1 MSSERWK
8 ISVSGIVQGVG
19 FRPFVYRLALV
30 HGLSGFVA
38 NTPEGVAIE
47 AQGQAAQLEDFLAA
61 LRIEAPPLA
70 QVGEIVS
77 LPIPLSDD
85 NAFVLRHSAI
95 SGPVA
100 TLISPDV
107 AVCEDCLAEF
117 FDPADRR
124 FRYPFIN
131 CTNCGP
137 RYTIVERIPYDRPH
151 TTMRG
156 FAMCAACQ
164 GEYDDPANRRFHA
177 QPNCCPDCGPRLS
190 LAGAD
195 GRQLAEGEEAL
206 NEAVRRLAAGE
217 IVAVKGLG
225 GFHLAVDATSS
236 QAVMRLRRRKGREAK
251 PLAVMVADLA
261 AARRICRLEGPDAM
275 EEQALASQERPIVL
289 AGKKEGHGLAEEVA
303 PGYDQFGLM
312 LPYAPLHYLLLQGVG
327 RPLVMTSGNRSE
339 EPICIENG
347 EAVQRLAGIADCFL
361 VHDRGIHLPCD
372 DSVVA
377 FQAGMIRQVRRSR
390 GFAPKPIGLAA
401 SGAMVLGVG
410 AELKNTV
417 CLLKEK
423 QAFCSQHIGDL
434 KNLEAYRV
442 FQQSLGQL
450 AALFEISSALIA
462 HDLHPQY
469 LSSRWAAEQQGLPT
483 LAVQHHHAHLA
494 ACLAENRQEGPAI
507 GIILDGAGYGPDQT
521 IWGGEVL
528 LGDAHGYRRFA
539 ALESLPLP
547 GGDAAVQAPW
557 RTALS
562 YLHATFGADLPELPF
577 MAAHECGMILAMV
590 DKGVNSPLTSSCGRL
605 FDAVAAMSGGRQ
617 TIQYEAQAAI
627 ELMQAAGGRIG
638 EEVFPC
644 EVYAED
650 AIAELSNLPARTK
663 LIPGG
668 CIAELSSLPAQTKLI
683 PEGCMLKISVRSLV
697 RAVAQA
703 VQSGMAQSEISRRFH
718 AGLVAAFT
726 RVAEEARHREKI
738 NMVVLSGGVFQN
750 RLLLEGMAASLG
762 RAGFEVLL
770 HKELPCNDAC
780 ISLGQAVIGR
790 EALRKR

>member
-1 MSSERWK
+1 MPSERWK

-19 FRPFVYRLALV
+19 FRPFVYRLALAR
-30 HGLSGFVA
+30 GLTGFVA
-38 NTPEGVAIE
+38 NTPDGVVIE
-47 AQGQAAQLEDFLAA
+47 AQGQVAQLEDFLVA
-61 LRIEAPPLA
+61 LREEAPPLA

-77 LPIPLSDD
+77 APIPLVHDTE
-85 NAFVLRHSAI
+85 FVLRHSSA
-95 SGPVA
+95 SGPVS

-117 FDPADRR
+117 FTPTDRR

-156 FAMCAACQ
+156 FAMCAVCQ
-164 GEYDDPANRRFHA
+164 REYDDPANRRFHA
-177 QPNCCPDCGPRLS
+177 QPNCCPDCGPQLS
-190 LAGAD
+190 LVGAD
-195 GRQLAEGEEAL
+195 GRQVAARNEAL

-217 IVAVKGLG
+217 IVAVKGVG
-225 GFHLAVDATSS
+225 GFHLAVDATNS
-236 QAVMRLRRRKGREAK
+236 QAVQRLRQRKGRQAK
-251 PLAVMVADLA
+251 PLAVMVPDLA
-261 AARRICRLEGPDAM
+261 TAWRICQLEAK

-289 AGKKEGHGLAEEVA
+289 AIKKEGHGLAEEVA

-312 LPYAPLHYLLLQGVG
+312 LPYAPLHYLLLQGPV
-327 RPLVMTSGNRSE
+327 RALVMTSANRSE
-339 EPICIENG
+339 EPICIEDD

-361 VHDRGIHLPCD
+361 LHDRGIHLPCD

-377 FQAGMIRQVRRSR
+377 LQAGMIRQVRRSR
-390 GFAPKPIGLAA
+390 GFAPKPIGLAET
-401 SGAMVLGVG
+401 GAMVLGVG

-442 FQQSLGQL
+442 FQQSIGQL
-450 AALFEISSALIA
+450 AALFEISPTLIV

-469 LSSRWAAEQQGLPT
+469 LSSRWAKEQKVPT

-494 ACLAENRQEGPAI
+494 SCLAENRQDGPAI

-528 LGDAHGYRRFA
+528 LGDARGYQRFA

-547 GGDAAVQAPW
+547 GGDAAVHAPW

-562 YLHATFGADLPELPF
+562 YLHAAHGAKLPDLPF
-577 MAAHECGMILAMV
+577 MAAHECGPILAMV
-590 DKGVNSPLTSSCGRL
+590 EKGVNSPLTSSCGRL
-605 FDAVAAMSGGRQ
+605 FDAVAAMGGGRQ

-627 ELMQAAGGRIG
+627 ELMQMAGGRLG
-638 EEVFPC
+638 KEGFPC
-644 EVYAED
+644 EVYEED
-650 AIAELSNLPARTK
+650 A
-663 LIPGG
+663 
-668 CIAELSSLPAQTKLI
+668 
-683 PEGCMLKISVRSLV
+683 MLKISVRSLI
-697 RAVAQA
+697 RAVTQA
-703 VQSGMAQSEISRRFH
+703 VQADMAQSEISRRFH

-726 RVAEEARHREKI
+726 RVAEEARRRENI
-738 NMVVLSGGVFQN
+738 NTVVLSGGVFQN
-750 RLLLEGMAASLG
+750 RLLLEGMFASLG
-762 RAGFEVLL
+762 RGGFQVLV
-770 HKELPCNDAC
+770 HKELPCNDGC

-790 EALRKR
+790 EALKKG

>member
-1 MSSERWK
+1 MPSERWK

-19 FRPFVYRLALV
+19 FRPFVYRLALER
-30 HGLSGFVA
+30 GLAGFVA
-38 NTPEGVAIE
+38 NTPDGVAVE
-47 AQGQAAQLEDFLAA
+47 AQGQATQLRDFLVA
-61 LRIEAPPLA
+61 LRKEAPPLA
-70 QVGEIVS
+70 QVNEILFAPISLNHDGE
-77 LPIPLSDD
+77 
-85 NAFVLRHSAI
+85 FTLRHSTA
-95 SGPVA
+95 SGPVS

-107 AVCEDCLAEF
+107 AVCEACLAEF
-117 FDPADRR
+117 FAPADRR

-137 RYTIVERIPYDRPH
+137 RYTIVQRIPYDRPH

-156 FAMCAACQ
+156 FTMCAPCRR
-164 GEYDDPANRRFHA
+164 EHDDPANRRFHA
-177 QPNCCPDCGPRLS
+177 QPNCCPDCGPQLS
-190 LAGAD
+190 LLEAD
-195 GRQLAEGEEAL
+195 GHQAAERDEAL
-206 NEAVRRLAAGE
+206 SEAVRRLAAGE
-217 IVAVKGLG
+217 IVAVKGIG
-225 GFHLAVDATSS
+225 GFHLAVDAASS
-236 QAVMRLRRRKGREAK
+236 QAVSRLRQRKGREAK

-261 AARRICRLEGPDAM
+261 TARRICRLEAK
-275 EEQALASQERPIVL
+275 EEQALTSQARPIVL

-312 LPYAPLHYLLLQGVG
+312 LPYAPLHYLLLEGAVRG
-327 RPLVMTSGNRSE
+327 LVMTSGNRSE
-339 EPICIENG
+339 EPICIEND

-377 FQAGMIRQVRRSR
+377 LQAGMIRQIRRSR
-390 GFAPKPIGLAA
+390 GFAPKPVGLAET
-401 SGAMVLGVG
+401 GEMVLGVG

-417 CLLKEK
+417 CLLKGN
-423 QAFCSQHIGDL
+423 QGFCSQHIGDL

-450 AALFEISSALIA
+450 QALFEISPALIV

-469 LSSRWAAEQQGLPT
+469 LSSRWAEEQKVLPT

-528 LGDAHGYRRFA
+528 LGDARSYQRFA
-539 ALESLPLP
+539 ALEALPLP

-562 YLHATFGADLPELPF
+562 YLHAAYGADLPDLPF
-577 MAAHECGMILAMV
+577 MASHECGVVLAMV
-590 DKGVNSPLTSSCGRL
+590 EKGVNSPLTSSCGRL

-617 TIQYEAQAAI
+617 TIQYEGQAAI
-627 ELMQAAGGRIG
+627 ELMQAAGRLG

-644 EVYAED
+644 EVYPED
-650 AIAELSNLPARTK
+650 AIAELSSVPARTK
-663 LIPGG
+663 LIP
-668 CIAELSSLPAQTKLI
+668 S
-683 PEGCMLKISVRSLV
+683 GCMLKISVRSLI

-703 VQSGMAQSEISRRFH
+703 VQSGMARGEISRRFH
-718 AGLVAAFT
+718 AGLVATFT
-726 RVAEEARHREKI
+726 RVAEEARRREKI
-738 NMVVLSGGVFQN
+738 KAVVLSGGVFQN
-750 RLLLEGMAASLG
+750 RLLLEGLVASLE
-762 RAGFEVLL
+762 RAGFQVLV
-770 HKELPCNDAC
+770 HKELPCNDGC

-790 EALRKR
+790 EMLKKR

>member
-1 MSSERWK
+1 MPSLRWK

-19 FRPFVYRLALV
+19 FRPFVYRLALGS
-30 HGLSGFVA
+30 GLTGFVA
-38 NTPEGVAIE
+38 NTPAGVVIE
-47 AQGQAAQLEDFLAA
+47 AQGQDGQLEGFLAA
-61 LRIEAPPLA
+61 LREEAPPLA
-70 QVGEIVS
+70 RIGEIVS
-77 LPIPLSDD
+77 CPIPLADESE
-85 NAFVLRHSAI
+85 FVLNHSDA

-107 AVCEDCLAEF
+107 AVCAECLAEF
-117 FDPADRR
+117 FAPDDRR

-137 RYTIVERIPYDRPH
+137 RYTIIRGIPYDRPN
-151 TTMRG
+151 TTMAD
-156 FAMCAACQ
+156 FAMCPACRR
-164 GEYDDPANRRFHA
+164 EYDDLGNRRFHA
-177 QPNCCPDCGPRLS
+177 QPNCCPDCGPHLI
-190 LAGAD
+190 LAEAD
-195 GRQLAEGEEAL
+195 GVEQAHGEAAVAETCQ
-206 NEAVRRLAAGE
+206 RLAAGE
-217 IVAVKGLG
+217 IVAVKGVG
-225 GFHLAVDATSS
+225 GFHLAVDA
-236 QAVMRLRRRKGREAK
+236 ANARAIERLRQRKGREAK

-261 AARRICRLEGPDAM
+261 AARRICQLEDM
-275 EEQALASQERPIVL
+275 EVQALTSRERPIVL
-289 AGKKEGHGLAEEVA
+289 ADKKEGHGLAEAVA
-303 PGYDQFGLM
+303 PGCDQFGLM
-312 LPYAPLHYLLLQGVG
+312 LPYAPLHYLLLEGET
-327 RPLVMTSGNRSE
+327 RAMVMTSGNRSE
-339 EPICIENG
+339 EPICIEND
-347 EAVQRLAGIADCFL
+347 EAVQRLQGIADCFL
-361 VHDRGIHLPCD
+361 MHDRPIHLPCD
-372 DSVVA
+372 DSLVA
-377 FQAGMIRQVRRSR
+377 LQAGKVRQLRRSR
-390 GFAPKPIGLAA
+390 GFAPRPLTLAE
-401 SGAMVLGVG
+401 GGPMVLGVG

-450 AALFEISSALIA
+450 AALFEITPALIA

-494 ACLAENRQEGPAI
+494 ACLAENRQAGPAI
-507 GIILDGAGYGPDQT
+507 GIILDGAGYGPDRT

-528 LGDAHGYRRFA
+528 LGDTRGYRRFA

-562 YLHATFGADLPELPF
+562 YLHAAFGADLPELPF
-577 MAAHECGMILAMV
+577 LAHHECGPILAMV
-590 DKGVNSPLTSSCGRL
+590 AKGVNSPLTSSCGRL

-617 TIQYEAQAAI
+617 IIQYEAQAAI

-650 AIAELSNLPARTK
+650 DIAES
-663 LIPGG
+663 
-668 CIAELSSLPAQTKLI
+668 SSLPARTKLI
-683 PEGCMLKISVRSLV
+683 PEGCMLKISVRSLI

-703 VQSGMAQSEISRRFH
+703 VQAGMARGEISRRFH
-718 AGLVAAFT
+718 AGLVAVFT
-726 RVAEEARHREKI
+726 RVAEEARRREKI
-738 NMVVLSGGVFQN
+738 NTVVLSGGVFQN
-750 RLLLEGMAASLG
+750 RLLLEGMAVSLT

-790 EALRKR
+790 EALKKR

>member
-1 MSSERWK
+1 MPSERWK

-19 FRPFVYRLALV
+19 FRPFVYRLAGERALT
-30 HGLSGFVA
+30 GFVA
-38 NTPEGVAIE
+38 NTQNGVAIE
-47 AQGQAAQLEDFLAA
+47 AQGPHAQLEDFLIA
-61 LRIEAPPLA
+61 LRKEAPPLA

-77 LPIPLSDD
+77 APLPLSHEGG
-85 NAFVLRHSAI
+85 FVLRHSALF
-95 SGPVA
+95 GPVS

-107 AVCEDCLAEF
+107 AVCEACLSEF
-117 FDPADRR
+117 FTPTDRR

-137 RYTIVERIPYDRPH
+137 RYTIVQRIPYDRPQ

-164 GEYDDPANRRFHA
+164 REYDDPANRRFHA
-177 QPNCCPDCGPRLS
+177 QPNCCPDCGPQLT
-190 LAGAD
+190 LIEAD
-195 GRQLAEGEEAL
+195 GRQVAHRDEAL
-206 NEAVRRLAAGE
+206 HEAIRRLAAGE
-217 IVAVKGLG
+217 IVAVKGIG
-225 GFHLAVDATSS
+225 GFHLAVDAANSH
-236 QAVMRLRRRKGREAK
+236 AIARLRQRKGREAK
-251 PLAVMVADLA
+251 PLAIMVAYLS
-261 AARRICRLEGPDAM
+261 AARRICRLEGL

-289 AGKKEGHGLAEEVA
+289 AAKREGHGLAEEVA

-312 LPYAPLHYLLLQGVG
+312 LPYAPLHYLLLQGKVLA
-327 RPLVMTSGNRSE
+327 LVMTSGNRSE

-347 EAVQRLAGIADCFL
+347 EALQRLAGIADCFL
-361 VHDRGIHLPCD
+361 VHDRSIHLPCD
-372 DSVVA
+372 DSLVA
-377 FQAGMIRQVRRSR
+377 LQAGMIRQLRRSR
-390 GFAPKPIGLAA
+390 GFAPKPIELAET
-401 SGAMVLGVG
+401 GAMVLGVG

-442 FQQSLGQL
+442 FQQSLDQL
-450 AALFEISSALIA
+450 GALFEISPALIV

-469 LSSRWAAEQQGLPT
+469 LSSRWAEEQKAIPT

-494 ACLAENRQEGPAI
+494 ACLAENRQDGPAI
-507 GIILDGAGYGPDQT
+507 GIILDGTGYGPDQT

-528 LGDAHGYRRFA
+528 LGDARGYQRFS
-539 ALESLPLP
+539 ALEALPLP

-562 YLHATFGADLPELPF
+562 YLHTAYGAELPDLPF
-577 MAAHECGMILAMV
+577 MAAHESGPILSMV
-590 DKGVNSPLTSSCGRL
+590 NKGLNSPLTSSCGRL

-627 ELMQAAGGRIG
+627 ELMQTAGGRLG

-644 EVYAED
+644 EVYEENA
-650 AIAELSNLPARTK
+650 
-663 LIPGG
+663 
-668 CIAELSSLPAQTKLI
+668 
-683 PEGCMLKISVRSLV
+683 MLKISVRSLI

-703 VQSGMAQSEISRRFH
+703 VQFGMAQSEISRRFH
-718 AGLVAAFT
+718 AGLVAVFT
-726 RVAEEARHREKI
+726 RVAEEARHRENI
-738 NMVVLSGGVFQN
+738 NTVALSGGVFQN
-750 RLLLEGMAASLG
+750 RLLLEGMVVSLG
-762 RAGFEVLL
+762 RAGFQVLV
-770 HKELPCNDAC
+770 HKELPCNDGC

-790 EALRKR
+790 ATLKKR

>member
-19 FRPFVYRLALV
+19 FRPFVYRLASAR
-30 HGLSGFVA
+30 GLSGFVA
-38 NTPEGVAIE
+38 NTPDGVAIE
-47 AQGQAAQLEDFLAA
+47 AQGQAAQLEDFLIA
-61 LRIEAPPLA
+61 LRKEAPPLA

-77 LPIPLSDD
+77 VPIPLSDD
-85 NAFVLRHSAI
+85 HAFVLRHSAI

-100 TLISPDV
+100 TLISPDA
-107 AVCEDCLAEF
+107 AVCEACLAEF
-117 FDPADRR
+117 FAPADRR

-131 CTNCGP
+131 CTSCGP

-156 FAMCAACQ
+156 FTMCAPCQ
-164 GEYDDPANRRFHA
+164 REYDDPGNRRFHA
-177 QPNCCPDCGPRLS
+177 QPNCCPDCGPQLS
-190 LAGAD
+190 LLAAAGY
-195 GRQLAEGEEAL
+195 QLAEGEEAL
-206 NEAVRRLAAGE
+206 GEAVRRLAAGE
-217 IVAVKGLG
+217 IVAVKGVG
-225 GFHLAVDATSS
+225 GFHLAVNAADG
-236 QAVMRLRRRKGREAK
+236 QAVKRLRQRKGRVAK

-261 AARRICRLEGPDAM
+261 TARRICRLEEL
-275 EEQALASQERPIVL
+275 EEQALASNARPIVL

-327 RPLVMTSGNRSE
+327 LPLVMTSANLSE
-339 EPICIENG
+339 EPICIEND

-390 GFAPKPIGLAA
+390 GFAPKPLWLAA
-401 SGAMVLGVG
+401 SGRMVLGVG

-417 CLLKEK
+417 CMLKDK

-442 FQQSLGQL
+442 FQQSIGQL
-450 AALFEISSALIA
+450 GTLFEISPVLIA

-507 GIILDGAGYGPDQT
+507 GIILDGAGYGPDRT

-528 LGDAHGYRRFA
+528 LGDTRGYRRFA

-562 YLHATFGADLPELPF
+562 YLHAAFGADLPELPF
-577 MAAHECGMILAMV
+577 LAHHECGPILAMV
-590 DKGVNSPLTSSCGRL
+590 AKGVNSPLTSSCGRL

-617 TIQYEAQAAI
+617 IIQYEAQAAI

-650 AIAELSNLPARTK
+650 DIAES
-663 LIPGG
+663 
-668 CIAELSSLPAQTKLI
+668 SSLPARTKLI
-683 PEGCMLKISVRSLV
+683 PEGCMLKISVRSLI

-703 VQSGMAQSEISRRFH
+703 VQAGMARGEISRRFH
-718 AGLVAAFT
+718 AGLVAVFT
-726 RVAEEARHREKI
+726 RVAEEARRREKI

-750 RLLLEGMAASLG
+750 RLLLEGLAGSLT
-762 RAGFEVLL
+762 RAGFQVLL

-790 EALRKR
+790 EALRKG

>member
-1 MSSERWK
+1 MPSERWK
-8 ISVSGIVQGVG
+8 ISVGGIVQGVG
-19 FRPFVYRLALV
+19 FRPFVYRLALAR
-30 HGLSGFVA
+30 GLTGFVA
-38 NTPEGVAIE
+38 NTPDGVAIE
-47 AQGQAAQLEDFLAA
+47 AQGQVARLEDFLVS
-61 LRIEAPPLA
+61 LRKEAPPLA
-70 QVGEIVS
+70 QVGEISSVAIS
-77 LPIPLSDD
+77 LNHDGE
-85 NAFVLRHSAI
+85 FVLRHSTA
-95 SGPVA
+95 SGPVS

-107 AVCEDCLAEF
+107 AVCEDCLTEF
-117 FDPADRR
+117 FTPTDRR

-151 TTMRG
+151 TTMHG
-156 FAMCAACQ
+156 FTMCAACQ
-164 GEYDDPANRRFHA
+164 REYDDPANRRFHA
-177 QPNCCPDCGPRLS
+177 QPNCCPDCGPQLT
-190 LAGAD
+190 LVAVD
-195 GRQLAEGEEAL
+195 GRWVTERDEAL
-206 NEAVRRLAAGE
+206 REAIRRLEVGE
-217 IVAVKGLG
+217 IVAVKGIG
-225 GFHLAVDATSS
+225 GFHLAVDATNS
-236 QAVMRLRRRKGREAK
+236 QAIARLRQRKGREAK

-261 AARRICRLEGPDAM
+261 AARRVCRLEVL
-275 EEQALASQERPIVL
+275 EEQALTSQERPIVL
-289 AGKKEGHGLAEEVA
+289 ASKKEGHGLAEEVA

-312 LPYAPLHYLLLQGVG
+312 LPYAPLHYLLLQGPVQA
-327 RPLVMTSGNRSE
+327 LVMTSANRSE
-339 EPICIENG
+339 EPICIEND

-377 FQAGMIRQVRRSR
+377 LQAGMIRQIRRSR
-390 GFAPKPIGLAA
+390 GFAPKPIGLAET
-401 SGAMVLGVG
+401 GAMVLGVG

-450 AALFEISSALIA
+450 AILFEITPTLIV

-469 LSSRWAAEQQGLPT
+469 LSSRWAKGQNVST

-494 ACLAENRQEGPAI
+494 ACQAENRQDGPAI
-507 GIILDGAGYGPDQT
+507 GIILDGTGYGPDQT

-528 LGDAHGYRRFA
+528 LGDVRGYQRFS

-562 YLHATFGADLPELPF
+562 YLHAAYGDNMPDLPF
-577 MAAHECGMILAMV
+577 MAGHECGPILAMV

-627 ELMQAAGGRIG
+627 ELMQIAGGRLG
-638 EEVFPC
+638 EEGFPC
-644 EVYAED
+644 EVYEENA
-650 AIAELSNLPARTK
+650 
-663 LIPGG
+663 
-668 CIAELSSLPAQTKLI
+668 
-683 PEGCMLKISVRSLV
+683 MLKISVRSLI

-703 VQSGMAQSEISRRFH
+703 VQTGMARGEISRRFH
-718 AGLVAAFT
+718 AGLVAVFT
-726 RVAEEARHREKI
+726 RVAEEARRREDI
-738 NMVVLSGGVFQN
+738 NTVALSGGVFQN
-750 RLLLEGMAASLG
+750 RLLLEGLLASLG
-762 RAGFEVLL
+762 RAGFQVLL

-790 EALRKR
+790 QALKQG

>member
-1 MSSERWK
+1 MSRELFLVFGRKDLMPSVRWK

-19 FRPFVYRLALV
+19 FRPFVYRLALAR
-30 HGLSGFVA
+30 GLTGFVA
-38 NTPEGVAIE
+38 NTPEGVAVE
-47 AQGQAAQLEDFLAA
+47 AQGQAGQLEDFLAA
-61 LRIEAPPLA
+61 LREEAPPLA
-70 QVGEIVS
+70 QVNEIVS
-77 LPIPLSDD
+77 LPIPLGHEGE
-85 NAFVLRHSAI
+85 FVLCHSTA
-95 SGPVA
+95 SAPVS

-107 AVCEDCLAEF
+107 AVCEACLAEF
-117 FDPADRR
+117 FAPADRR

-137 RYTIVERIPYDRPH
+137 RYTIVQRIPYDRPH

-156 FAMCAACQ
+156 FTMCAACRR
-164 GEYDDPANRRFHA
+164 EYDDPANRRFHA
-177 QPNCCPDCGPRLS
+177 QPNCCPDCGPQLTFI
-190 LAGAD
+190 GAD
-195 GRQLAEGEEAL
+195 GHRVAEREEAL

-217 IVAVKGLG
+217 IVAVKGVG
-225 GFHLAVDATSS
+225 GFHLAVDAANG
-236 QAVMRLRRRKGREAK
+236 QAVHRLRQRKGREAK
-251 PLAVMVADLA
+251 PLAIMVADLA
-261 AARRICRLEGPDAM
+261 AARRICLLEGL
-275 EEQALASQERPIVL
+275 EEQALASQARPIVL
-289 AGKKEGHGLAEEVA
+289 AAKKEGHGLAEEVA

-312 LPYAPLHYLLLQGVG
+312 LPYAPLHYLLLEGTV
-327 RPLVMTSGNRSE
+327 RALVMTSGNRSE
-339 EPICIENG
+339 EPICIENN

-377 FQAGMIRQVRRSR
+377 LQAGMIRQIRRSR
-390 GFAPKPIGLAA
+390 GFAPKPVGLAET
-401 SGAMVLGVG
+401 GDMVLGVG

-417 CLLKEK
+417 CLLKGN

-450 AALFEISSALIA
+450 QALFEISPALIV

-469 LSSRWAAEQQGLPT
+469 LSSRWAEEQNVLPT

-494 ACLAENRQEGPAI
+494 ACLAENRQSGPAI
-507 GIILDGAGYGPDQT
+507 GIILDGAGYGPDRT

-528 LGDAHGYRRFA
+528 LGDARGYQRFA

-562 YLHATFGADLPELPF
+562 YLFAAYGANLPDLPF
-577 MAAHECGMILAMV
+577 MADHECGVILAMV
-590 DKGVNSPLTSSCGRL
+590 EKGVNSPLTSSCGRL

-617 TIQYEAQAAI
+617 TIQYEGQAAI
-627 ELMQAAGGRIG
+627 ELMQAAGRLG

-644 EVYAED
+644 EVYTEN
-650 AIAELSNLPARTK
+650 AIAELSN
-663 LIPGG
+663 
-668 CIAELSSLPAQTKLI
+668 LPAQTKLI
-683 PEGCMLKISVRSLV
+683 PEGCMLKISVRSLI

-703 VQSGMAQSEISRRFH
+703 VQSGMARSEISRRFH

-726 RVAEEARHREKI
+726 RVAEESRRREKI
-738 NMVVLSGGVFQN
+738 NMVALSGGVFQN
-750 RLLLEGMAASLG
+750 RLLLEGLVASLSRG
-762 RAGFEVLL
+762 GFQVLL
-770 HKELPCNDAC
+770 HQELPCNDGC

-790 EALRKR
+790 EALKKR